1 MIEKRYFDSREE
13 WLKFRANYIGGSDA
27 AAVIGLNPY
36 VSAFSLWAEKTRQSP
51 AFDGNLATRTG
62 TYLEPF
68 VAKLFEE
75 QTGKKVRNEN
85 ASLVNS
91 DYPWAVADVD
101 RMVVGEDAGLEIK
114 TTSSLATK
122 KFKNGSYPPQY
133 YVQVTHYLA
142 VTGKAKWYLAILI
155 GNSDFKVFEIERDES
170 EIAAL
175 MQAEKEFWSNY
186 VVPKI
191 APPPD
196 GQEPTDESI
205 KILYPES
212 DGGSMS
218 LFGRDVLLDRYFDL
232 ADQIKELQRQQDEIK
247 QTIQLDMG
255 DTEIALAD
263 NYKVIWKTQTRSTFD
278 HKRFAADHPDM
289 KLDPYY
295 RTTSTRAFNVN
306 KVNNKDK
313 EEKE

>member
-1 MIEKRYFDSREE
+1 MIEKHYFDSREE

-36 VSAFSLWAEKTRQSP
+36 VSAFSLWAEKTGQSP

-114 TTSSLATK
+114 TVSSLSTRM
-122 KFKNGSYPPQY
+122 FKNGSYPPRFYCQAC
-133 YVQVTHYLA
+133 HYMA
-142 VTGKAKWYLAILI
+142 VTGKPLWYVAVLV
-155 GNSDFKVFEIERDES
+155 GNNDFKIFEIPRDED

-175 MQAEKEFWSNY
+175 MAAEKDFWENH

-196 GQEPTDESI
+196 GQEPTDESLR
-205 KILYPES
+205 ILYPES
-212 DGGSMS
+212 NGESMS
-218 LFGRDVLLDRYFDL
+218 LFGRDALLDRYFDL

-247 QTIQLDMG
+247 QTIQFDMG
-255 DTEIALAD
+255 DTETALAD

-278 HKRFAADHPDM
+278 AKKFTADHPDI
-289 KLDPYY
+289 KTDDYWK
-295 RTTSTRAFNVN
+295 TSTSRVFRIN
-306 KVNNKDK
+306 KNKQPK
-313 EEKE
+313 ED